1 MFSLYQPDI
10 YLEQL
15 ERLRTKAKRRRRH
28 TPQGHL
34 PHSEIHRST
43 TPRSTFPIAAVNGR
57 EIELCRRL
65 ALEVRAG
72 DYHFSALSRVTIWTD
87 DKQRIIHRPG
97 LLDALVLGAMSQRLT
112 TLLEGVLDDRVHA
125 YRPGRNQQRTI
136 ARVCGYLAQHRNAR
150 ANPRERG
157 LFVLQRD
164 LSAYGESI
172 PTHEDSEL
180 WSLLK
185 GLLGT
190 MPDQSEARALWAL
203 LESACRPEV
212 RLNTGEI
219 VVMQHGLP
227 TGSPIQ
233 QPLANLYLAPLDRA
247 VQEVNP
253 EFYARFGDD
262 LLVLD
267 CDPHR
272 ASATATVLNDVTG
285 RLGVSWNQKK
295 THDWYFTLPGRPFD
309 GATATPFTPTSHIEY
324 LGARLSFRGRLGLK
338 RKRLRQLLQR
348 SRWRIENTLAIASKE
363 DAVELVSQ
371 VLQQTLTQ
379 PGSLADPSAEALH
392 TWVDDR
398 DQLRQLD
405 RHLAQLCAEALSG
418 VRGVRAFRHV
428 PPRLLRASGFGSM
441 LQLRRRSEETT

>member
-1 MFSLYQPDI
+1 
-10 YLEQL
+10 
-15 ERLRTKAKRRRRH
+15 
-28 TPQGHL
+28 
-34 PHSEIHRST
+34 
-43 TPRSTFPIAAVNGR
+43 
-57 EIELCRRL
+57 
-65 ALEVRAG
+65 
-72 DYHFSALSRVTIWTD
+72 
-87 DKQRIIHRPG
+87 
-97 LLDALVLGAMSQRLT
+97 
-112 TLLEGVLDDRVHA
+112 
-125 YRPGRNQQRTI
+125 
-136 ARVCGYLAQHRNAR
+136 
-150 ANPRERG
+150 
-157 LFVLQRD
+157 
-164 LSAYGESI
+164 
-172 PTHEDSEL
+172 
-180 WSLLK
+180 
-185 GLLGT
+185 

-247 VQEVNP
+247 VQELNP

>member
-15 ERLRTKAKRRRRH
+15 ERLRAKAKRRRSSKSQSHASRGNISH
-28 TPQGHL
+28 GKL
-34 PHSEIHRST
+34 PHSPIT
-43 TPRSTFPIAAVNGR
+43 IAAVNGR
-57 EIELCRRL
+57 ETELCRRL
-65 ALEVRAG
+65 AREVRAG
-72 DYHFSALSRVTIWTD
+72 DYQFSALSRVAIWTD
-87 DKQRIIHRPG
+87 DKHRVIHRPG

-125 YRPGRNQQRTI
+125 YRPGRNQQKTI
-136 ARVCGYLAQHRNAR
+136 ARVCGYLAQHRDAR
-150 ANPRERG
+150 PDPRERG

-164 LSAYGESI
+164 LSSYGESI
-172 PTHEDSEL
+172 PTHTNSEL

-185 GLLGT
+185 ELLGA
-190 MPDQSEARALWAL
+190 MPDQTEARVLWSL

-272 ASATATVLNDVTG
+272 TADTATVLNDATG
-285 RLGVSWNQKK
+285 RLGVTWNHKK
-295 THDWYFTLPGRPFD
+295 TRDWYFTLPGRPLD
-309 GATATPFTPTSHIEY
+309 GASVMPFTPTSHIEY
-324 LGARLSFRGRLGLK
+324 LGARLSFRGLLGLK

-348 SRWRIENTLAIASKE
+348 SQWRIENTVAIAPKE
-363 DAVELVSQ
+363 HAVELVSR

-418 VRGVRAFRHV
+418 VRGVRAFRHI
-428 PPRLLRASGFGSM
+428 PPRVLRANGLRSM